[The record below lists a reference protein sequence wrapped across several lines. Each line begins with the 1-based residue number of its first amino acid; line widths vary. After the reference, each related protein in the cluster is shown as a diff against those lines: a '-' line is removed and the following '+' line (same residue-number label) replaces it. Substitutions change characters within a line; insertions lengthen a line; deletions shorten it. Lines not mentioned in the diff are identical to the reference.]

1 MRNETKKYRP
11 CNCRTALFSFLS
23 FMLFFLTIVFFL
35 TTAKRE
41 EKHVVFFLICIF
53 FLMHIIFVLYSLMK
67 LNSFI
72 CLDEFKITQK
82 QFGKIMNIKYD
93 EITQVKLSFAF
104 YVRAPYAIKIYAN
117 NIRIMFEITSKVFDV
132 FMEHCSNIEIKE
144 QINSLLKENGI
155 Y

>member
-11 CNCRTALFSFLS
+11 CNCRAALFSFLS

-35 TTAKRE
+35 ATAKRE

-53 FLMHIIFVLYSLMK
+53 LLIHIIFVLYSLMK

-155 Y
+155 F

>member
-1 MRNETKKYRP
+1 
-11 CNCRTALFSFLS
+11 
-23 FMLFFLTIVFFL
+23 
-35 TTAKRE
+35 
-41 EKHVVFFLICIF
+41 
-53 FLMHIIFVLYSLMK
+53 MK

-132 FMEHCSNIEIKE
+132 FMEHCSNIEIKN

-155 Y
+155 F